1 LPDAFGPTGVKLPRI
16 SLTDY
21 HVAAGGR
28 MSWHDVLFVVGGC
41 SLGVAGVYTW
51 QWWRKPSPPFQYTPV
66 RLPETRFSAEQMVL
80 ISYIRALEQR
90 VQQRRLWSADTVKA
104 LLQGAADATVH
115 ADKLDKARE
124 ALQRAQKV
132 FEDDIQT
139 KNRMFYLLGAL
150 VGTLGVGFLTW
161 GVLEYYEQ
169 VSQTGLPTKSTV
181 ILLVV
186 FAGMGS
192 AASVL
197 TRLSTIDLK
206 DELRKKM
213 VFFSAMTRP
222 LLAIAFASVVYE
234 ILSNNIISIK
244 GFEVHP
250 NVDPG
255 GSGLIWVA
263 AFLCGFSERFAIDI
277 LDRVPLS
284 KPDAPGG

>member
-1 LPDAFGPTGVKLPRI
+1 
-16 SLTDY
+16 
-21 HVAAGGR
+21 
-28 MSWHDVLFVVGGC
+28 MSWRDVLCVVGGC

-51 QWWRKPSPPFQYTPV
+51 QRWRKPHPPFEYKPI
-66 RLPETRFSAEQMVL
+66 RLPDETGFSAEQILL

-90 VQQRRLWSADTVKA
+90 VKQRRLWSADTVKE

-115 ADKLDKARE
+115 ADVLDKARE
-124 ALQRAQKV
+124 ALRRAQKV

-150 VGTLGVGFLTW
+150 VGTMGLGFLTW
-161 GVLEYYEQ
+161 GVLEYYEAAGM
-169 VSQTGLPTKSTV
+169 TGLATKSTV
-181 ILLVV
+181 IYLVV

-234 ILSNNIISIK
+234 ILSNNIISFK
-244 GFEVHP
+244 GFEG
-250 NVDPG
+250 DSSR
-255 GSGLIWVA
+255 SGLIWVA

-277 LDRVPLS
+277 LDRVPFS
-284 KPDAPGG
+284 KTGAPWG